1 MTPSTTASPRSRTVT
16 LVLAFLL
23 FIFGVGGIH
32 RFYTGRI
39 ISGIVQFFTLGG
51 FGIWQIIDIL
61 RIIFGTYED
70 AQGREVNEW

>member
-39 ISGIVQFFTLGG
+39 ISGILQLITLGG
-51 FGIWQIIDIL
+51 FFIWQIIDIL
-61 RIIFGTYED
+61 RILFGTYRD